1 MGVLSNLR
9 IGRRLGFGFG
19 LLLVLMLGTLALTL
33 RQMSVQN
40 AHMARIA
47 GADRAATALIAG
59 VRDAVAMRAVG
70 VRSMALLFDAAAQQV
85 ENNRITRA
93 QLVIDD
99 SLLQLD
105 ELMNKNADATPQAL
119 AMLSTTL
126 EMERDAA
133 AISAKVVAYVSE
145 RRPADAMAVLTTE
158 DMPMLTKLGQ
168 HLEAFSEYNAQQAN
182 ARVAE
187 ASDGYRRA
195 LIVSIALGSAA
206 LAIGGLLGWALTRSI
221 TRPVGEAVRI
231 AQAVAAGD
239 LTTRI
244 EPRGRDELAQLLTA
258 LKGMNDS
265 LVKVVGEVR
274 SGSEGVAAGSSQI
287 ATGGAD
293 LSQRTERQASNLQE
307 TAASMEEL
315 SATVRHSGDSA
326 RQANQLASSA
336 ASVAARGGEVVSQVV
351 ATMDDINA
359 SSKRMSDIIGVIDGI
374 AFQTNILAL
383 NAAVEAAR
391 AGEQGRGFAVVASEV
406 RSLAQRSAQA
416 AKEIKGLIG
425 ASVEK
430 VEGGAKL
437 VADAGKTMTEIV
449 GSVQRVTDIIG
460 EITAAAAEQT
470 DGIGQVSTA
479 VVQLDQMTQQNAAL
493 VEQSAAAAMSLKD
506 QATRLADVVRTFKL
520 AAH

>member
-1 MGVLSNLR
+1 MSALSNLR
-9 IGRRLGFGFG
+9 IGRRLGLGFG
-19 LLLVLMLGTLALTL
+19 LLLVLMLGTLALTV

-40 AHMARIA
+40 THLTRIA
-47 GADRAATALIAG
+47 GVDRTATALIAS
-59 VRDAVAMRAVG
+59 VRDEVAIRAVG

-85 ENNRITRA
+85 EKNRITRA
-93 QLVIDD
+93 QLIIDD
-99 SLLQLD
+99 SLAQLD
-105 ELMNKNADATPQAL
+105 ELLKKDAEATPQTKAL
-119 AMLSTTL
+119 LATTL
-126 EMERDAA
+126 EMEREAA
-133 AISAKVVAYVSE
+133 AISAKVVSHVSE
-145 RRPADAMAVLTTE
+145 RRPAEAMAVLTTE
-158 DMPMLTKLGQ
+158 DMPMLTKLSQ
-168 HLEAFSEYNAQQAN
+168 HLDTFSEHNAQQAN

-187 ASDGYRRA
+187 ASAGYRRA
-195 LIVSIALGSAA
+195 LTLSIALGTAA
-206 LAIGGLLGWALTRSI
+206 LAIGSLLGWALTRSI

-244 EPRGRDELAQLLTA
+244 EVKSRDELGQLLTA

-287 ATGGAD
+287 ATGGAE

-315 SATVRHSGDSA
+315 SATVRQSGDSA

-336 ASVAARGGEVVSQVV
+336 AEVAARGGQVVSQVV
-351 ATMDDINA
+351 ATMDEINA
-359 SSKRMSDIIGVIDGI
+359 SSKKMADIIGVIDGI

-425 ASVEK
+425 DSVER
-430 VEGGAKL
+430 VEGGSRL
-437 VADAGKTMTEIV
+437 VADAGATMTEIV
-449 GSVQRVTDIIG
+449 SSVQRVTDIIG
-460 EITAAAAEQT
+460 EITAAAGEQT

-506 QATRLADVVRTFKL
+506 QATRLADVVRTFRL
-520 AAH
+520 DSR